1 MASRSCRV
9 ALKVRSRLLSIS
21 NILYFKLI
29 WIEEMQIITESRI
42 VKRQRFIY
50 IAGADMRK
58 VWANFLSLFYG
69 NR

>member
-1 MASRSCRV
+1 MASRCCRV

-50 IAGADMRK
+50 IAGAGMK
-58 VWANFLSLFYG
+58 SLG
-69 NR
+69 